1 MKQSISLS
9 IKKQN
14 IISTKNVSH
23 ETFHKRKKIIAKII
37 VAITL
42 VKIVVEI
49 IAAEIIIETIVK
61 IIVYIILTT
70 KETVETKILR
80 KQQQKKIRLKI

>member
-23 ETFHKRKKIIAKII
+23 ETFHKRKKII

>member
-1 MKQSISLS
+1 MFHVKHFISA
-9 IKKQN
+9 
-14 IISTKNVSH
+14 
-23 ETFHKRKKIIAKII
+23 KKIIAKII

-49 IAAEIIIETIVK
+49 IAVEIIIETIVK
-61 IIVYIILTT
+61 IIVYITLTT

-80 KQQQKKIRLKI
+80 KQQQKNIRLKI